1 MNISQTYVVSVAV
14 YAATFLL
21 FLLIILFLL
30 LVLLWDN
37 IIQETEVML
46 REQVIHPL
54 SDSDQSEDLILRS
67 FVDISVNSIDISFL
81 NMS

>member
-30 LVLLWDN
+30 LVLLWDD

-67 FVDISVNSIDISFL
+67 FVDRKTSALILSIFL
-81 NMS
+81 F

>member
-14 YAATFLL
+14 YAATFPL

-30 LVLLWDN
+30 LVLLWDD

-67 FVDISVNSIDISFL
+67 FVDRKTSALILSIFL
-81 NMS
+81 F